1 MDKIDIKRKI
11 DKVIF
16 FSLSKD
22 SAIIK
27 REIQNK
33 IIANLC
39 ISFLSVKN
47 KLLSPVF
54 IFFPRRLFF
63 FV

>member
-11 DKVIF
+11 DRVIF

-54 IFFPRRLFF
+54 FFFPRRLLFF
-63 FV
+63 I